1 RHATELQSKTM
12 DLTHESL
19 VEYEDESEAGG
30 GDGGFYPYSESFR
43 LTDTHEPSLA
53 SQDLATRMFIPENE
67 EKLFTE
73 STLCDLISKSDAEQ
87 IRMSTT
93 DNKEEEKKKS
103 ETTKSVPAPPPMPPQ
118 EPIQQQLKSTG
129 KISIK
134 QCREA
139 ISESASLQQQQSV
152 ETLKRERRLVFDR
165 SGSST
170 AKKSELG
177 TGAAPSLPPRLP
189 TTAASLS
196 SLHHFSQ
203 TSITNS
209 IASEDVP
216 TFDSSIG
223 ELLLLDV
230 CPLGIGIEDIH
241 GHMHTLIRRNTT
253 IPMQTEFYPVFTNAY
268 AYQTT
273 ATIRIFEGEHNL
285 TKYNILLGE
294 FSLTGLTS
302 NFAAQTLEIAIRIEI
317 DANGIHRVDAQEA
330 RSGVKA
336 SFTIAPSRLTKDQI
350 ERHITYVQSD
360 ADFAAK
366 SVYDRQANDPL
377 YLLDGQTEVVMHNFS
392 GELIASSNQTTS
404 TPLLSKLNDVQ
415 STPAMIEELIKLQ
428 SEDGSFTLNKDL
440 ADVLH
445 INPDIFNGL
454 EHYLREQGFNS
465 LALNIRNEILR
476 LIGTGV
482 ILMWLVLQTQPSQQ
496 NKIQFLFIIEQIKVH
511 LCNHLPANI
520 NEQMDKAIKF
530 YQQTSQRI
538 GIYCGQLELHDSSWD
553 MFIQRIIIGN
563 DHVNN

>member
-1 RHATELQSKTM
+1 M

-30 GDGGFYPYSESFR
+30 SGGGFYPYSDSFR

-87 IRMSTT
+87 IRMSTA

-152 ETLKRERRLVFDR
+152 ETLKRERQLVFDR

-170 AKKSELG
+170 AKNFSLDQNASTVDGLFSTASSFVSESELG

-482 ILMWLVLQTQPSQQ
+482 ILM
-496 NKIQFLFIIEQIKVH
+496 
-511 LCNHLPANI
+511 
-520 NEQMDKAIKF
+520 
-530 YQQTSQRI
+530 
-538 GIYCGQLELHDSSWD
+538 
-553 MFIQRIIIGN
+553 
-563 DHVNN
+563 